1 MIQKGKIT
9 MQNSWID
16 SAITYNRDTPLGAV
30 YDDQSVFL
38 HLHNFFNNLTTISDT
53 SADWLK
59 DLGLENTNVALN
71 ISHPDSMPGLKI
83 ASSPEFA
90 EFIKTEKK
98 RKVVL
103 YGPLAP
109 PYIVNPLT
117 YIMNSPTIA
126 HAYEHKRYFRDEFSE
141 LINMPD
147 YVLKRLDELT
157 EEAFVELSTLYEK
170 FVIQD
175 VESSGSK
182 GTFIVLTKEQY
193 DKAVKKLKETSYSG
207 SVVVSRF
214 VQGETCSVQV
224 CVTKYGI
231 FAGGL
236 QRQLVDSKYLC
247 NLDLPGVSRWCGG
260 ELGVD
265 APDIVKHRTQEIATV
280 VGSELASHGYRGI
293 FGVDLLITPEND
305 VYAIEINARLTGYTH
320 ILSDM
325 QYAKGKI
332 PFSVLH
338 TLELGNYKYEVEDL
352 EALPTMNS
360 ITKPYSFLILNNFLD
375 GSFHLETHIK
385 NGIYEY
391 DGKTIKYVKPGYSV
405 AELENDHQL
414 IIFCK
419 YSKGQEI
426 ERGKRVLKIVKPGVS
441 MAADSDLDMN
451 NQHLIKVVKKAF
463 NLNF

>member
-1 MIQKGKIT
+1 
-9 MQNSWID
+9 MQSPVHD
-16 SAITYNRDTPLGAV
+16 AITYDRNAPLGAI
-30 YDDQSVFL
+30 YDDQTVFL
-38 HLHNFFNNLTTISDT
+38 HLHHFFNDFYTISDW
-53 SADWLK
+53 SGEWLK
-59 DLGLENTNVALN
+59 DIGLEDKNVAMHVEQPENL
-71 ISHPDSMPGLKI
+71 PKVKI

-90 EFIKTEKK
+90 EYIRTQKK
-98 RKVVL
+98 RKVIL
-103 YGPLAP
+103 YGPLSP

-147 YVLKRLDELT
+147 YVVKRLDELT
-157 EEAFVELSTLYEK
+157 DDTFVELSTLYEK

-182 GTFIVLTKEQY
+182 GTFIIKDKEGY
-193 DKAVKKLKETSYSG
+193 DKAVKKLRETSFSG
-207 SVVVSRF
+207 TVVVSAF
-214 VQGETCSVQV
+214 VHGQTCSVQV

-236 QRQLVDSKYLC
+236 QRQLVDSQYLC
-247 NLDLPGVSRWCGG
+247 NLDLPGVTRWCGG
-260 ELGVD
+260 DLGVE
-265 APDIVKHRTQEIATV
+265 ASDIVKHRVQEIATV

-293 FGVDLLITPEND
+293 FGIDLLVTPGNE

-320 ILSDM
+320 VLSDM
-325 QYAKGKI
+325 QFANDKI
-332 PFSVLH
+332 PFSLLH

-360 ITKPYSFLILNNFLD
+360 TATPYSYLILNNLLD
-375 GSFHLETHIK
+375 GAFELKTHIK

-391 DGKTIKYVKPGYSV
+391 DGDTLKFVKPGYSITDFD
-405 AELENDHQL
+405 NDNQL

-419 YSKGQEI
+419 FTKGHTI
-426 ERGKRVLKIVKPGVS
+426 ERGKRVLKIIKPGTS
-441 MAADSDLDMN
+441 MAEDGDLDEA
-451 NQHLIKVVKKAF
+451 NQKLIDVIKQTF
-463 NLNF
+463 ELPF